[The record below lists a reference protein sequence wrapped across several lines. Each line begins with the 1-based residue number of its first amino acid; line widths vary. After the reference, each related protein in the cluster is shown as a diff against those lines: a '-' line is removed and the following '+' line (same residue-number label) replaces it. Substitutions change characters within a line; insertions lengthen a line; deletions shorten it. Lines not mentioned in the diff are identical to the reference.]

1 MDEVEKIVAIKAP
14 LEEYNSTPVVFDNED
29 SGLKLSGIVYT
40 PVNMKA
46 DAKLPGLVVQG
57 PMGATKEQTQSLYAQ
72 LMAIKGYVT
81 MVYDYSYLG
90 ASQGQPRGTEDPNVK
105 ASDIKSA
112 ITFLSTYKNVDAKH
126 LGAIGICGS
135 GVYLPL
141 EALHET
147 RLNAIVSVNP
157 FTVIDTVKTAPEE
170 EIQAQKDLY
179 EKTGKAT
186 RLDLIEPGS
195 EGAEYYFDYKRGAAV
210 NRVEFVS
217 WSQLDWQKF
226 HPTEIVKDLKQPYLM
241 ICGENAF
248 TRPGAEVMFKNAG
261 SENKKLVII
270 PKARHFDLYDGEDY
284 VPTAIENITEFLKE
298 NI

>member
-1 MDEVEKIVAIKAP
+1 MVEIKAIKAP

-29 SGLKLSGIVYT
+29 SGLKLAGIVYT
-40 PVNMKA
+40 PVAMK
-46 DAKLPGLVVQG
+46 DDEKLPGLVVQG
-57 PMGATKEQTQSLYAQ
+57 PMGATKEQTQSLYAE
-72 LMAIKGYVT
+72 LMATKGYVT

-90 ASQGQPRGTEDPNVK
+90 ASQGQPRGFEDPKVK

-112 ITFLSTYKNVDAKH
+112 ITFLSNYKNVDSEH

-141 EALHET
+141 EALNET
-147 RLNAIVSVNP
+147 RLKAIVSVNP

-179 EKTGKAT
+179 DKTGKAT

-261 SENKKLVII
+261 SKNKKLVII
-270 PKARHFDLYDGEDY
+270 PKARHFDLYDGADY
-284 VPTAIENITEFLKE
+284 VPAAIDNIVEFLRK